1 MSRKSLMLATL
12 MVMVLT
18 FGVIG
23 CASHTHVIG
32 DGATAGTQVEE
43 RQWHVLWGL
52 APITEPNT
60 AEMAAGAENYT
71 IVTEYNVI
79 DGLINF
85 FLGGITIHSRT
96 VTVER

>member
-1 MSRKSLMLATL
+1 MGQKGYVLATI
-12 MVMVLT
+12 MVVALALGMV
-18 FGVIG
+18 G
-23 CASHTHVIG
+23 CASHTHVV
-32 DGATAGTQVEE
+32 GAGSATGQKVEE

-79 DGLINF
+79 DGIINF
-85 FLGGITIHSRT
+85 FLGSVTVHSRT